1 MSFLYPLGLLGLL
14 GIPVLIIIYI
24 IKSKYTEQTV
34 SSTYL
39 WILSEKFLKR
49 RNPLN
54 RLTGIISLILQILA
68 VTAISLAIAHPMI
81 TVPDSAGDYFFVLDG
96 SGSMRMDY
104 ATDEEGNTRTR
115 FDEGKAQIADIIEN
129 AMDGSVFSLAY
140 AGDHTSMVFEGIENK
155 EQALYLLSELTPAH
169 GTVSMND
176 AIGHAQRYFNENS
189 SALVHLVTDKDY
201 EAVENMTLL
210 SVGSDVEN
218 YAISNVT
225 YTYVDKMLTVNG
237 YVTSYVSDEMLT
249 TELYVNGGES
259 PVAVGAVVVIQGL
272 ETPFQLTARVE
283 NFTDL
288 SVRIPDEDGF
298 MHDNRWDVYDVQSE
312 NSYNTLIV
320 SERPFFI
327 ESMLDALLN
336 AHMDI
341 IKPEEYDGR
350 TGYGLY
356 VFDSYTPETMPADG
370 AVWLMNQ
377 QGSLA
382 DSGFSVQS
390 ELTFSQAQVLAP
402 SKSTSSALEPFVKDL
417 TGDDIYVSSY
427 VKYGLYRNFTT
438 LMSHNGNPVIFA
450 GTNAFGNR
458 EVVFAFDLHNSN
470 LPLLSDYA
478 VLMRNLVEYSFP
490 EIIETT
496 AYYCGDEVTINIP
509 ANCESVRIDA
519 PSGDSSYLGTE
530 TAAVRFVPT
539 EVGEYTVTMNVSNT
553 QRQFKLY
560 SAVNPQERNPMEEP
574 GAAFGLQGEATTGGR
589 DGQFDALMAVLI
601 ALAVIFVADWMVYCY
616 EKYQLR

>member
-104 ATDEEGNTRTR
+104 ATDEEGNVRTR
-115 FDEGKAQIADIIEN
+115 FDEGKAQIASVIEN

-140 AGDHTSMVFEGIENK
+140 AGDHTAMVFEGLENK
-155 EQALYLLSELTPAH
+155 EQALYLLSELAPAD
-169 GTVSMND
+169 GAISLND
-176 AIGHAQRYFNENS
+176 AVGHAQRYFNENS
-189 SALVHLVTDKDY
+189 SALVHLITDKNY
-201 EAVENMTLL
+201 ETVENMTLL
-210 SVGSDVEN
+210 NVGSDVEN
-218 YAISNVT
+218 YAVSNVT
-225 YTYVDKMLTVNG
+225 YTYVDKILTVNG

-249 TELYVNGGES
+249 TELYVNGGDT
-259 PVAVGAVVVIQGL
+259 PVSMGTVVVIQGL

-288 SVRIPDEDGF
+288 SVRIPEEDGF
-298 MHDNRWDVYDVQSE
+298 MLDNRWDIYDVQSE

-320 SERPFFI
+320 SERPFFV

-341 IKPEEYDGR
+341 VSPEDYDGKN
-350 TGYGLY
+350 GYGLY
-356 VFDSYTPETMPADG
+356 VFDSYTPETMPTDG
-370 AVWLMNQ
+370 AVWLINQ
-377 QGSLA
+377 KGSLA
-382 DSGFSVQS
+382 DSGFSVQG
-390 ELTFSQAQVLAP
+390 ELTFTKAQILEP

-417 TGDDIYVSSY
+417 TGDDIYVSAY

-438 LMSHNGNPVIFA
+438 LMSHNGNPVVFA

-458 EVVFAFDLHNSN
+458 EVVFAFDIHNSN
-470 LPLLSDYA
+470 LPLLFDYT

-490 EIIETT
+490 EIIKTT
-496 AYYCGDEVTINIP
+496 AYYCGDEVTINVP

-519 PSGDSSYLGTE
+519 PSGDSSYLSTD
-530 TAAVRFVPT
+530 TAVVRYVPT

-560 SAVNPQERNPMEEP
+560 SAVNPEERNPMEDP
-574 GAAFGLQGEATTGGR
+574 GMALGLQGEATTGGR